1 MSKRE
6 LGSGRFFL
14 SKNNFMNFSLKLLED
29 REEDEDFLIFM
40 IGEFDKKVLEN
51 RRVNEENKVFG
62 RAVEGRVLFR
72 S

>member
-1 MSKRE
+1 MSKCE

-14 SKNNFMNFSLKLLED
+14 FKNNFMSFSLKSLED

-40 IGEFDKKVLEN
+40 IGEFDKKVTEN
-51 RRVNEENKVFG
+51 RRVNEENRVFG
-62 RAVEGRVLFR
+62 RIAEGRFLFR

>member
-6 LGSGRFFL
+6 LGSGCFFL
-14 SKNNFMNFSLKLLED
+14 FKNNFMNFSLKSLED

>member
-1 MSKRE
+1 
-6 LGSGRFFL
+6 
-14 SKNNFMNFSLKLLED
+14 MNFSLKSLED

>member
-14 SKNNFMNFSLKLLED
+14 FKDNFIKFSLKSLED
-29 REEDEDFLIFM
+29 REEDEDLLIFM